1 MTPKFEKRCT
11 KKWSSLYKKNLWK
24 STKLEQH
31 LPFMYTYIKNRMIKI
46 SKKKI
51 LLSSPF
57 TTRWNMHPML
67 RVWDQDPHPHLAGS
81 GKESTTSFGEM
92 DPDRTITVRYLESFH
107 RLLESL
113 TNTTFGSQWR
123 TGKIWV
129 SFWPFYQ
136 RIQIRILIKLKS
148 QIRNRKKWLC
158 ALYRTYLVSIDEG
171 KIVGPSRVSL
181 V

>member
-1 MTPKFEKRCT
+1 
-11 KKWSSLYKKNLWK
+11 
-24 STKLEQH
+24 
-31 LPFMYTYIKNRMIKI
+31 MYIGIKNRMIKI

-57 TTRWNMHPML
+57 TTML
-67 RVWDQDPHPHLAGS
+67 RVWDQDSHHLAGS

-92 DPDRTITVRYLESFH
+92 DPDRTITVRYLESFN

-123 TGKIWV
+123 TGKIWL

-136 RIQIRILIKLKS
+136 RIQIRIHIKLKS
-148 QIRNRKKWLC
+148 KIRISKKWLDPQHC
-158 ALYRTYLVSIDEG
+158 VPCTYLVSIDEG
-171 KIVGPSRVSL
+171 KIIGPSRVSL
-181 V
+181 VLIANILLWEVKTWWWTLIRCLHIKDSG